1 MQKGGIVLT
10 GSNKE
15 IVRRFL
21 EQSLKEN
28 RTIDEICASGFMAHI
43 GATPAMNIEAFK
55 EYQNDFYR
63 SFTEG
68 SIKIEEI
75 IQEGSLVAFR
85 GIVHTVHTAEF
96 MGVQASGREID
107 VPVIGMARLK
117 EGKIYE
123 WWNSP
128 DRLSWMQQLGFAL
141 RLV

>member
-1 MQKGGIVLT
+1 LS

-43 GATPAMNIEAFK
+43 GAMPAMTLEAFK
-55 EYQNDFYR
+55 DYQDNFYR

-85 GIVHTVHTAEF
+85 GVVHTVFAAEF
-96 MGVQASGREID
+96 MGMPASGREIE

-128 DRLSWMQQLGFAL
+128 DRLSLMQQLGFAL
-141 RLV
+141 RQV